1 MTLKLKEKKEKKKKS
16 ISDERQ
22 EIIYK
27 IDRTS
32 MIFEVEL
39 ATRVNYLL
47 FECLP
52 LFTPWGLL

>member
-1 MTLKLKEKKEKKKKS
+1 MLECRMTLKLGGLKEKKKKS

-32 MIFEVEL
+32 MILEVEL
-39 ATRVNYLL
+39 TTKVNLPYL
-47 FECLP
+47 
-52 LFTPWGLL
+52 